1 MAGWL
6 NHRKRG
12 SFRMLKDGMTYMHEH
27 TTIDLSEVKNNEDCK
42 LDVFPET
49 VREFKSLY
57 EKGVRNIVDVTNIGM
72 GRNITYVQKV
82 AEETG
87 INIVFSTGF
96 YQDSFY
102 PIHVFRESKEKL
114 AERMILEIVE
124 GIRGTDAKAEVIGEI
139 GTSYN
144 KWTETEQKVFEAVV
158 MAHKQTK
165 KPISTHTSIGT
176 LGHEQVEFFKK
187 HEVDLNRVV
196 IGHVDL
202 SGDADYIL
210 KMLRE
215 GVYVEFDT
223 VGKENYM
230 PDRVRAEILKKIQ
243 AKGYIDKV
251 LLSMDITRKSHL
263 AYKGGV
269 GYSYLIDTFIPLL
282 QTYGITGE
290 SIDKMLIKNPRAF
303 MKGESE

>member
-1 MAGWL
+1 M
-6 NHRKRG
+6 
-12 SFRMLKDGMTYMHEH
+12 
-27 TTIDLSEVKNNEDCK
+27 
-42 LDVFPET
+42 
-49 VREFKSLY
+49 
-57 EKGVRNIVDVTNIGM
+57 
-72 GRNITYVQKV
+72 
-82 AEETG
+82 
-87 INIVFSTGF
+87 
-96 YQDSFY
+96 
-102 PIHVFRESKEKL
+102 
-114 AERMILEIVE
+114 
-124 GIRGTDAKAEVIGEI
+124 
-139 GTSYN
+139 
-144 KWTETEQKVFEAVV
+144 
-158 MAHKQTK
+158 
-165 KPISTHTSIGT
+165 GT

-223 VGKENYM
+223 IGKENYM

-243 AKGYIDKV
+243 DKGYIDKV

-263 AYKGGV
+263 VYKGGV

>member
-1 MAGWL
+1 
-6 NHRKRG
+6 
-12 SFRMLKDGMTYMHEH
+12 MLKDGMTYMHEH

-72 GRNITYVQKV
+72 GRNIKYVQKV

-102 PIHVFRESKEKL
+102 PIHVFREPKEKL
-114 AERMILEIVE
+114 AEKMIMEIVE
-124 GIRGTDAKAEVIGEI
+124 GIKGTDAKAEIIGEI

-158 MAHKQTK
+158 VAHKQTK
-165 KPISTHTSIGT
+165 KPITTHTSIGT

-187 HEVDLNRVV
+187 HEVELNRVV

-223 VGKENYM
+223 IGKENYM

-243 AKGYIDKV
+243 DKGYIDKV

-263 AYKGGV
+263 VYKGGV

-282 QTYGITGE
+282 QTYGITDE

>member
-1 MAGWL
+1 
-6 NHRKRG
+6 
-12 SFRMLKDGMTYMHEH
+12 MLKDGMTYMHEH

-124 GIRGTDAKAEVIGEI
+124 GIRRTDAKAEVIGEI

-282 QTYGITGE
+282 QTNGITGE

>member
-1 MAGWL
+1 
-6 NHRKRG
+6 
-12 SFRMLKDGMTYMHEH
+12 MLKNGITYMHEH
-27 TTIDLSEVKNNEDCK
+27 TTIDLSEVKNNEDCR

-49 VREFKSLY
+49 VKEFKKLY
-57 EKGVRNIVDVTNIGM
+57 EKGVRNIIDVTNIGM
-72 GRNITYVQKV
+72 GRSITYVQKV
-82 AEETG
+82 SEESG
-87 INIVFSTGF
+87 INIIFATGF

-102 PIHVFRESKEKL
+102 PIQVFRETKEKL
-114 AERMILEIVE
+114 AERMIKEIVE
-124 GIRGTDAKAEVIGEI
+124 GIKGTDAKAEIIGEI

-144 KWTETEQKVFEAVV
+144 KWTEAEKKVFEAVV
-158 MAHKQTK
+158 IAHKETK

-202 SGDADYIL
+202 TGDADYVL

-223 VGKENYM
+223 IGKESYM
-230 PDRVRAEILKKIQ
+230 PDRVRAEMLKKIQ
-243 AKGYIDKV
+243 DKGYIDKV

-263 AYKGGV
+263 EYKGGL
-269 GYSYLIDTFIPLL
+269 GYSYLLDTFVPLL
-282 QTYGITGE
+282 QSYGITSE
-290 SIDKMLIKNPRAF
+290 SIDKMLIHNPRAF
-303 MKGESE
+303 MEG

>member
-1 MAGWL
+1 
-6 NHRKRG
+6 
-12 SFRMLKDGMTYMHEH
+12 MLKDGMTYMHEH

-102 PIHVFRESKEKL
+102 PIHVFREPKEKL
-114 AERMILEIVE
+114 AEKMIMEIVE
-124 GIRGTDAKAEVIGEI
+124 GIKGTDAKAEIIGEI

-144 KWTETEQKVFEAVV
+144 KWTETERKVFEAVV
-158 MAHKQTK
+158 VAHKQTK
-165 KPISTHTSIGT
+165 KPITTHTSIGT

-187 HEVDLNRVV
+187 HEVELNRVV

-223 VGKENYM
+223 IGKENYM

-243 AKGYIDKV
+243 DKGYIDKV

-263 AYKGGV
+263 VYKGGV

-282 QTYGITGE
+282 QTYGITDE

>member
-1 MAGWL
+1 
-6 NHRKRG
+6 
-12 SFRMLKDGMTYMHEH
+12 MLKDGMTYMHEH
-27 TTIDLSEVKNNEDCK
+27 ITIDLSEVKNNEDCK

-176 LGHEQVEFFKK
+176 LGHEQVEF
-187 HEVDLNRVV
+187 
-196 IGHVDL
+196 
-202 SGDADYIL
+202 L
-210 KMLRE
+210 KNM
-215 GVYVEFDT
+215 
-223 VGKENYM
+223 K
-230 PDRVRAEILKKIQ
+230 
-243 AKGYIDKV
+243 
-251 LLSMDITRKSHL
+251 
-263 AYKGGV
+263 
-269 GYSYLIDTFIPLL
+269 LI
-282 QTYGITGE
+282 
-290 SIDKMLIKNPRAF
+290 
-303 MKGESE
+303 

>member
-1 MAGWL
+1 
-6 NHRKRG
+6 
-12 SFRMLKDGMTYMHEH
+12 MLKDGMTYMHEH
-27 TTIDLSEVKNNEDCK
+27 ITIDLSVVKNNEDCK

-282 QTYGITGE
+282 QTNGITGE

>member
-1 MAGWL
+1 
-6 NHRKRG
+6 
-12 SFRMLKDGMTYMHEH
+12 MLKDGITYMHEH

-102 PIHVFRESKEKL
+102 PIHVFREPKEML
-114 AERMILEIVE
+114 AERMIMEIVE
-124 GIRGTDAKAEVIGEI
+124 GIGGTDAKAEMIGEI

-243 AKGYIDKV
+243 DKGYIDKV

-263 AYKGGV
+263 VYKGGV

>member
-1 MAGWL
+1 
-6 NHRKRG
+6 
-12 SFRMLKDGMTYMHEH
+12 MLKNGITYMHEH
-27 TTIDLSEVKNNEDCK
+27 TTIDLSEVKNNEDCR

-49 VREFKSLY
+49 VKEFKKLY
-57 EKGVRNIVDVTNIGM
+57 EKGVRNIIDVTNIGM
-72 GRNITYVQKV
+72 GRSITYVQKV
-82 AEETG
+82 AEESG
-87 INIVFSTGF
+87 INIIFSTGF

-102 PIHVFRESKEKL
+102 PIQVFRETKEKL
-114 AERMILEIVE
+114 AERMIKEIVE
-124 GIRGTDAKAEVIGEI
+124 GIKGTDAKAEIIGEI

-144 KWTETEQKVFEAVV
+144 KWTEAEKKVFEAVV
-158 MAHKQTK
+158 IAHKETK

-202 SGDADYIL
+202 TGDADYVL

-223 VGKENYM
+223 IGKESYM
-230 PDRVRAEILKKIQ
+230 PDRVRAEMLKKIQ
-243 AKGYIDKV
+243 DKGYIDKV

-263 AYKGGV
+263 EYKGGV
-269 GYSYLIDTFIPLL
+269 GYSYLLDTFVPLL
-282 QTYGITGE
+282 QSYGITSE
-290 SIDKMLIKNPRAF
+290 SIDKMLIHNPRAF
-303 MKGESE
+303 MEG

>member
-1 MAGWL
+1 
-6 NHRKRG
+6 
-12 SFRMLKDGMTYMHEH
+12 MLKDGITYMHEH

-102 PIHVFRESKEKL
+102 PIHVFREPKEKL
-114 AERMILEIVE
+114 AERMIMEIVE
-124 GIRGTDAKAEVIGEI
+124 GIGGTDAKAEMIGEI

-243 AKGYIDKV
+243 DKGYIDKV

-263 AYKGGV
+263 VYKGGV

>member
-1 MAGWL
+1 
-6 NHRKRG
+6 
-12 SFRMLKDGMTYMHEH
+12 MLKDGITYMHEH

-102 PIHVFRESKEKL
+102 PIHVFREPKEKL
-114 AERMILEIVE
+114 AERMIMEIVE
-124 GIRGTDAKAEVIGEI
+124 GIRGTDAKAEMIGEI

-243 AKGYIDKV
+243 DKGYIDKV

-263 AYKGGV
+263 VYKGGV

>member
-1 MAGWL
+1 
-6 NHRKRG
+6 
-12 SFRMLKDGMTYMHEH
+12 MLKDGMTYMHEH

-102 PIHVFRESKEKL
+102 PIHVFREPKEKL
-114 AERMILEIVE
+114 AERMIMEIVE
-124 GIRGTDAKAEVIGEI
+124 GIRGTDAKAEMIGEI

-144 KWTETEQKVFEAVV
+144 KWTETERKVFEAVV
-158 MAHKQTK
+158 VAHKQTK

-187 HEVDLNRVV
+187 HEVELNRVV

-223 VGKENYM
+223 IGKENYM

-243 AKGYIDKV
+243 DKGYIDKV

-263 AYKGGV
+263 VYKGGV

-282 QTYGITGE
+282 QTYGITDE

>member
-1 MAGWL
+1 
-6 NHRKRG
+6 
-12 SFRMLKDGMTYMHEH
+12 MLKNGITYMHEH
-27 TTIDLSEVKNNEDCK
+27 TTIDLSEVKNNEDCR

-49 VREFKSLY
+49 VKEFKKLY
-57 EKGVRNIVDVTNIGM
+57 EKGVRNIIDVTNIGM
-72 GRNITYVQKV
+72 GRSITYVQKV
-82 AEETG
+82 SEESG
-87 INIVFSTGF
+87 INIIFSTGF

-102 PIHVFRESKEKL
+102 PIQVFRETKEKL
-114 AERMILEIVE
+114 AERMIKEIVE
-124 GIRGTDAKAEVIGEI
+124 GIKGTDAKAEIIGEI

-144 KWTETEQKVFEAVV
+144 KWTEAEKKVFEAVV
-158 MAHKQTK
+158 IAHKETK

-202 SGDADYIL
+202 TGDADYVL

-223 VGKENYM
+223 IGKESYM
-230 PDRVRAEILKKIQ
+230 PDRVRAEMLKKIQ
-243 AKGYIDKV
+243 DKGYIDKV

-263 AYKGGV
+263 EYKGGL
-269 GYSYLIDTFIPLL
+269 GYSYLLDTFVPLL
-282 QTYGITGE
+282 QSYGITSE
-290 SIDKMLIKNPRAF
+290 SIDKMLIHNPRAF
-303 MKGESE
+303 MEG

>member
-1 MAGWL
+1 
-6 NHRKRG
+6 
-12 SFRMLKDGMTYMHEH
+12 MLKDGMTYMHEH

-82 AEETG
+82 AKETG

-243 AKGYIDKV
+243 DKGYIDKV

-263 AYKGGV
+263 VYKGGV

-290 SIDKMLIKNPRAF
+290 SIDKILIKNPRAF
-303 MKGESE
+303 MKGETE

>member
-1 MAGWL
+1 
-6 NHRKRG
+6 
-12 SFRMLKDGMTYMHEH
+12 MLKDGMTYMHEH

-82 AEETG
+82 AKETG

-243 AKGYIDKV
+243 DKGYIDKV

-263 AYKGGV
+263 VYKGGV

-303 MKGESE
+303 MKGETE

>member
-1 MAGWL
+1 M
-6 NHRKRG
+6 
-12 SFRMLKDGMTYMHEH
+12 
-27 TTIDLSEVKNNEDCK
+27 
-42 LDVFPET
+42 
-49 VREFKSLY
+49 
-57 EKGVRNIVDVTNIGM
+57 
-72 GRNITYVQKV
+72 
-82 AEETG
+82 
-87 INIVFSTGF
+87 
-96 YQDSFY
+96 
-102 PIHVFRESKEKL
+102 
-114 AERMILEIVE
+114 EIVE
-124 GIRGTDAKAEVIGEI
+124 GIRGTDAKAELIGEI

-158 MAHKQTK
+158 VAHKQTK

-223 VGKENYM
+223 IGKENYM
-230 PDRVRAEILKKIQ
+230 PDRVRAEMLKKIQ

-263 AYKGGV
+263 VYKGGV

-282 QTYGITGE
+282 QTYGITDE

>member
-1 MAGWL
+1 
-6 NHRKRG
+6 
-12 SFRMLKDGMTYMHEH
+12 MLKDGMTYMHEH

-282 QTYGITGE
+282 QTNGITGE

>member
-1 MAGWL
+1 
-6 NHRKRG
+6 
-12 SFRMLKDGMTYMHEH
+12 MLKDGMTYMHEH
-27 TTIDLSEVKNNEDCK
+27 TTIDLSKVKNNEDCK
-42 LDVFPET
+42 LDVFSET

-96 YQDSFY
+96 YQDTFY
-102 PIHVFRESKEKL
+102 PIHVFREPKEKL
-114 AERMILEIVE
+114 AERMVMEIVE
-124 GIRGTDAKAEVIGEI
+124 GIRGTDAKAELIGEI

-158 MAHKQTK
+158 VAHKQTK

-223 VGKENYM
+223 IGKENYM
-230 PDRVRAEILKKIQ
+230 PDRVRAEMLKKIQ

-263 AYKGGV
+263 VYKGGV

>member
-1 MAGWL
+1 
-6 NHRKRG
+6 
-12 SFRMLKDGMTYMHEH
+12 MLKDGMTYMHEH

-102 PIHVFRESKEKL
+102 PIHVFREPKEKL
-114 AERMILEIVE
+114 AEKMIMEIVE
-124 GIRGTDAKAEVIGEI
+124 GIKGTDAKAEIIGEI

-158 MAHKQTK
+158 VAHKQTK
-165 KPISTHTSIGT
+165 KPITTHTSIGT

-187 HEVDLNRVV
+187 HEVELNRVV

-223 VGKENYM
+223 IGKENYM

-243 AKGYIDKV
+243 DKGYIDKV

-263 AYKGGV
+263 VYKGGV

-282 QTYGITGE
+282 QTYGITDE